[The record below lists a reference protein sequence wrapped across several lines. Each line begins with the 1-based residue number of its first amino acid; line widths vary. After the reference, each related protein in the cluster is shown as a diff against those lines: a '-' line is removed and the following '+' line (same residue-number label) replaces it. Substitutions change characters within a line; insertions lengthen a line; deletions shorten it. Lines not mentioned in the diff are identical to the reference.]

1 MKHIESNPV
10 NVSIAVVYCFFGVLS
25 FFVLKIAAKYF
36 VRGEKSGSG
45 KKSQSDSKKISRK
58 YLLDVNFS
66 KVFIK
71 TYFLKNT
78 LVGSMLNK
86 EKKYLLK

>member
-1 MKHIESNPV
+1 M
-10 NVSIAVVYCFFGVLS
+10 LS

-36 VRGEKSGSG
+36 IAQKGQDGS
-45 KKSQSDSKKISRK
+45 KNRADSKKISRK
-58 YLLDVNFS
+58 YLEAVNLT

-78 LVGSMLNK
+78 LIGSIVNK
-86 EKKYLLK
+86 DKKYLLK